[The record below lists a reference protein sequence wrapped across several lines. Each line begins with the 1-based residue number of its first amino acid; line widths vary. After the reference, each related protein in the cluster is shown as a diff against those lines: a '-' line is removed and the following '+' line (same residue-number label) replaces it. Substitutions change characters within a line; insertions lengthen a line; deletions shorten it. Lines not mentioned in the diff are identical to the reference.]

1 MKYLMIF
8 VMCFFAGLSFAKEAP
23 KKEDNLI
30 CVSNAELDKSMKDK
44 SYEIGRAHV

>member
-30 CVSNAELDKSMKDK
+30 CVSNAELDRSEEHT
-44 SYEIGRAHV
+44 SELQSH